1 MVPHWQTPYLGLRF
15 LPKQLT
21 GWEID
26 HFFTLQIQER
36 DDIVQRFRGLN
47 RLAVA
52 LQWGFLQMTG
62 CPLDGVHVLPRDL
75 LKHLGNQLDIETPTI
90 ASVRALYRRAR
101 TRYDH
106 QQWVMNRLGFATLT
120 SGRRRIL
127 VNRLKQQARTTGDV
141 PGLIIFAQ
149 RWLYIHRIIIP
160 STRQLKELTAGI
172 LVEAE
177 RAQYLE
183 VIEVI
188 PEAVCTRW
196 LNALYEPQPAY
207 SIQLIDWLKKP
218 PEKRSEQ
225 HLEELFDRIDAL
237 KALEVHRYDL
247 PFPLERQREYALRMR
262 RRFPQRFRALSPV
275 RRTLELTCFLR
286 VTLMDLV
293 DTVLSQ
299 VEKRVSEL
307 WSQARQIAE
316 RQQYERTQGKGRV

>member
-106 QQWVMNRLGFATLT
+106 QQWVMNRLGFTTLT

-127 VNRLKQQARTTGDV
+127 VNRL
-141 PGLIIFAQ
+141 
-149 RWLYIHRIIIP
+149 
-160 STRQLKELTAGI
+160 
-172 LVEAE
+172 
-177 RAQYLE
+177 
-183 VIEVI
+183 
-188 PEAVCTRW
+188 
-196 LNALYEPQPAY
+196 
-207 SIQLIDWLKKP
+207 
-218 PEKRSEQ
+218 
-225 HLEELFDRIDAL
+225 
-237 KALEVHRYDL
+237 
-247 PFPLERQREYALRMR
+247 
-262 RRFPQRFRALSPV
+262 
-275 RRTLELTCFLR
+275 
-286 VTLMDLV
+286 
-293 DTVLSQ
+293 
-299 VEKRVSEL
+299 
-307 WSQARQIAE
+307 
-316 RQQYERTQGKGRV
+316 